1 MFFPKILEDLN
12 IIYYAKLVIKTL
24 LLLKLRSTMEQGKRL
39 RDETEGTKLR
49 VFFIS
54 ENYLDNFTFLTLN
67 YKFLRNPPT
76 HASLMKSA

>member
-1 MFFPKILEDLN
+1 
-12 IIYYAKLVIKTL
+12 
-24 LLLKLRSTMEQGKRL
+24 MEQGKRL